1 DYCRGPD
8 GVRVPRPSV
17 ACRLFL
23 RRAAGARR
31 GRLGDH
37 GSRLRPDPAALWSAD
52 SQRSRSPCDRSRLH
66 AVYRSIRVTVLD
78 RTGRSVEGS
87 RSGADAEG
95 GARMKTVRESLSG
108 KTARDENFPVA
119 SRLIAKRRRPII
131 LAFYRFVRAADD
143 VADNSDLSADAKL
156 ALLDHLTDALRGSA
170 QDPEAEP
177 LRLALRAQGIAPKHA
192 LDLLDAF
199 RLDAVKNRYANLDE
213 LMDYCRLSAMPV
225 GRFVLDAHGESRSL
239 WPASD
244 ALCAALQVINH
255 LQDCGEDYHRL
266 DRVYLPQSILDAHG
280 ATVEMLAG
288 RRASPQLR
296 GAIAELA
303 RHAAALV
310 EQGGEL

>member
-1 DYCRGPD
+1 
-8 GVRVPRPSV
+8 
-17 ACRLFL
+17 
-23 RRAAGARR
+23 
-31 GRLGDH
+31 
-37 GSRLRPDPAALWSAD
+37 
-52 SQRSRSPCDRSRLH
+52 
-66 AVYRSIRVTVLD
+66 
-78 RTGRSVEGS
+78 
-87 RSGADAEG
+87 
-95 GARMKTVRESLSG
+95 MKTVRESLSG

-119 SRLIAKRRRPII
+119 SRLIAKQRRPII

-143 VADNSDLSADAKL
+143 VADNSALSANAKL

-199 RLDAVKNRYANLDE
+199 RLDAVKKRYANLDE

-225 GRFVLDAHGESRSL
+225 GRFVLDVHGESRSL

-255 LQDCGEDYHRL
+255 LQDCGGDYRRL
-266 DRVYLPQSILDAHG
+266 DRVYLPHSILDAHG

-296 GAIAELA
+296 GAITELA

-310 EQGGEL
+310 EQGGELVPRIGDVRLSLEIAAIHGLARELADRLQHRDPLSEPVHLSKFEFAAIGGRAVVRRLAGVLAPRSRRERRARA

>member
-1 DYCRGPD
+1 
-8 GVRVPRPSV
+8 
-17 ACRLFL
+17 
-23 RRAAGARR
+23 
-31 GRLGDH
+31 
-37 GSRLRPDPAALWSAD
+37 
-52 SQRSRSPCDRSRLH
+52 
-66 AVYRSIRVTVLD
+66 
-78 RTGRSVEGS
+78 
-87 RSGADAEG
+87 
-95 GARMKTVRESLSG
+95 MKTVRESLSG

-310 EQGGEL
+310 EQGGELVPRIADVRLSLEIAAIHGLARELADRLQHRDPLGEKVHLSKFEFAAIGGRAVVRRLAGVLAPRSRQRRVRA

>member
-1 DYCRGPD
+1 
-8 GVRVPRPSV
+8 
-17 ACRLFL
+17 
-23 RRAAGARR
+23 
-31 GRLGDH
+31 
-37 GSRLRPDPAALWSAD
+37 
-52 SQRSRSPCDRSRLH
+52 
-66 AVYRSIRVTVLD
+66 
-78 RTGRSVEGS
+78 
-87 RSGADAEG
+87 
-95 GARMKTVRESLSG
+95 MKTVRESLSG

-143 VADNSDLSADAKL
+143 VADNSGLSADAKL

-213 LMDYCRLSAMPV
+213 LTDYCRLSAMPV
-225 GRFVLDAHGESRSL
+225 GRFVLDVHGESRSL

-255 LQDCGEDYHRL
+255 LQDCGEDYRRL

-280 ATVEMLAG
+280 ATVEMLGG
-288 RRASPQLR
+288 RRASPRLR

-310 EQGGEL
+310 EQGGALVPRIADVRLSLEIAAIHGLARELADRLQHRDPLSEPVRLSKFEFAAIGGRAVVRRLAGVLARRSRRERRVRA

>member
-1 DYCRGPD
+1 MTD
-8 GVRVPRPSV
+8 
-17 ACRLFL
+17 A
-23 RRAAGARR
+23 
-31 GRLGDH
+31 
-37 GSRLRPDPAALWSAD
+37 AAL
-52 SQRSRSPCDRSRLH
+52 R
-66 AVYRSIRVTVLD
+66 
-78 RTGRSVEGS
+78 
-87 RSGADAEG
+87 
-95 GARMKTVRESLSG
+95 SG
-108 KTARDENFPVA
+108 KTHHDENFPVA
-119 SRLIAKRRRPII
+119 SRLIAKQRRPII

-143 VADNSDLSADAKL
+143 VADNSALSANAKL

-225 GRFVLDAHGESRSL
+225 GRFVLDVHGESRSL

-255 LQDCGEDYHRL
+255 LQDCGGDYRRL
-266 DRVYLPQSILDAHG
+266 DRVYLPHSILDAHG

-296 GAIAELA
+296 GAITELA

-310 EQGGEL
+310 EQGGELVPRIGDVRLSLEIAAIHGLARELADRLQHRDPLSEPVHLSKFEFAATGGRAVVRRLAGVLAPRSRRERRVRA

>member
-1 DYCRGPD
+1 
-8 GVRVPRPSV
+8 
-17 ACRLFL
+17 
-23 RRAAGARR
+23 
-31 GRLGDH
+31 
-37 GSRLRPDPAALWSAD
+37 
-52 SQRSRSPCDRSRLH
+52 
-66 AVYRSIRVTVLD
+66 
-78 RTGRSVEGS
+78 
-87 RSGADAEG
+87 
-95 GARMKTVRESLSG
+95 MKTVRESLSG

-143 VADNSDLSADAKL
+143 VADNSGLSADAKL
-156 ALLDHLTDALRGSA
+156 ALLDHLADALRGTA

-225 GRFVLDAHGESRSL
+225 GRFVLDVHGESRSL

-255 LQDCGEDYHRL
+255 LQDCGEDYRRL
-266 DRVYLPQSILDAHG
+266 DRVYLPQSILDAQG

-310 EQGGEL
+310 EQGGELVRRIADVRLSLEIGAIHGLARELADRLQHRDPLSEPVHLSKFEFAAIGGRAVVRRLAGVLAPRSRRERRVRA

>member
-1 DYCRGPD
+1 
-8 GVRVPRPSV
+8 
-17 ACRLFL
+17 
-23 RRAAGARR
+23 
-31 GRLGDH
+31 
-37 GSRLRPDPAALWSAD
+37 
-52 SQRSRSPCDRSRLH
+52 
-66 AVYRSIRVTVLD
+66 
-78 RTGRSVEGS
+78 
-87 RSGADAEG
+87 
-95 GARMKTVRESLSG
+95 MKTVRESLSG

-310 EQGGEL
+310 EQGGELVPRIADVRLSLEIAAIHGLARELADRLQHRDPLSEKVHLRKFEFAAIGGRAVVRRLAGVLAPRSRQRRVRA

>member
-1 DYCRGPD
+1 
-8 GVRVPRPSV
+8 
-17 ACRLFL
+17 
-23 RRAAGARR
+23 
-31 GRLGDH
+31 
-37 GSRLRPDPAALWSAD
+37 
-52 SQRSRSPCDRSRLH
+52 
-66 AVYRSIRVTVLD
+66 
-78 RTGRSVEGS
+78 
-87 RSGADAEG
+87 
-95 GARMKTVRESLSG
+95 MKTVRESLSG

-143 VADNSDLSADAKL
+143 VADNSGLSADAKL

-177 LRLALRAQGIAPKHA
+177 LRLALRAQRIAPKHA

-225 GRFVLDAHGESRSL
+225 GRFVLDVHGESRSL

-255 LQDCGEDYHRL
+255 LQDCGEDYRRL

-280 ATVEMLAG
+280 ATVEMLGG
-288 RRASPQLR
+288 RRASPRLR

-303 RHAAALV
+303 RYAAALV
-310 EQGGEL
+310 EQGGALVPRIADVHLSLEIAAIHGLARELADRLQHRDPLSEPVRLSKFEFAAIGGRAVVRRLAGVLARRSRRERRVRA

>member
-1 DYCRGPD
+1 
-8 GVRVPRPSV
+8 
-17 ACRLFL
+17 
-23 RRAAGARR
+23 
-31 GRLGDH
+31 
-37 GSRLRPDPAALWSAD
+37 
-52 SQRSRSPCDRSRLH
+52 
-66 AVYRSIRVTVLD
+66 
-78 RTGRSVEGS
+78 
-87 RSGADAEG
+87 
-95 GARMKTVRESLSG
+95 MKTVRESLSG

-119 SRLIAKRRRPII
+119 SRLIATQRRPII

-143 VADNSDLSADAKL
+143 VADNSGLSADAKL

-199 RLDAVKNRYANLDE
+199 RLDAVKKRYANLDE

-225 GRFVLDAHGESRSL
+225 GQFVLDVHGESRSL

-255 LQDCGEDYHRL
+255 LQDCGEDYRRL
-266 DRVYLPQSILDAHG
+266 DRVYLPQSILNAHG

-310 EQGGEL
+310 EQGDQLVPRIADVRLSLEIAAIHGLARELADRLQHRDPLSEPVHLSKFEFAAIGGRAVVRRLAGVLAPRSRRERRVRA